1 MLAAAAL
8 DTMEEANFIF
18 HKYDQ
23 NKDGQIDEDELA
35 LCLQGLQVRINGR
48 QRKTEEEVR
57 DWVRKELK
65 RNDTDGDGQ
74 LSFDEF
80 VEYYNSYIS
89 QNRRSFED
97 TYKVTAHLGKGAFA
111 TVKKA
116 SVRSPAEGEPSEVAV
131 KRIQKAG
138 VNMKLMHNEV
148 SIWGMLDHPHLVRLL
163 DAFETPDELILVQE
177 LMEGLGLGLAN
188 PNPNPNPNPK
198 TNPKTNPNPNELVP
212 VQELMEGGDLFEQLR
227 KLDRF
232 AESSAQPSAP
242 SP

>member
-80 VEYYNSYIS
+80 VEYYNSLMDRL
-89 QNRRSFED
+89 QQGAVQDALEVEAK
-97 TYKVTAHLGKGAFA
+97 KVQAKHNAADDETTFAGLHMLAAILSNSSVASYAGINLPFTRLQAVDVTKSGYACPKPECGVSSRGLILDLSRGAQRIITPWGSLPLGYQLVFPGINANENVELPEGSIEPTPPGKG
-111 TVKKA
+111 
-116 SVRSPAEGEPSEVAV
+116 
-131 KRIQKAG
+131 
-138 VNMKLMHNEV
+138 
-148 SIWGMLDHPHLVRLL
+148 
-163 DAFETPDELILVQE
+163 
-177 LMEGLGLGLAN
+177 
-188 PNPNPNPNPK
+188 
-198 TNPKTNPNPNELVP
+198 
-212 VQELMEGGDLFEQLR
+212 
-227 KLDRF
+227 
-232 AESSAQPSAP
+232 
-242 SP
+242 

>member
-80 VEYYNSYIS
+80 VEYYNSLMDRL
-89 QNRRSFED
+89 QQGAVQDALEVEANFFHLQRMMQCAD
-97 TYKVTAHLGKGAFA
+97 TGAA
-111 TVKKA
+111 A
-116 SVRSPAEGEPSEVAV
+116 REPG
-131 KRIQKAG
+131 R
-138 VNMKLMHNEV
+138 
-148 SIWGMLDHPHLVRLL
+148 
-163 DAFETPDELILVQE
+163 PDE
-177 LMEGLGLGLAN
+177 
-188 PNPNPNPNPK
+188 
-198 TNPKTNPNPNELVP
+198 
-212 VQELMEGGDLFEQLR
+212 
-227 KLDRF
+227 RF
-232 AESSAQPSAP
+232 
-242 SP
+242 

>member
-80 VEYYNSYIS
+80 VEYYNSLMDRL
-89 QNRRSFED
+89 QQGAVQDALEVEAK
-97 TYKVTAHLGKGAFA
+97 KVQAKHNAADDETTFAGLHMLAAILSNSSVASYAGINLPFTRLQAVDVTKSGYACPKPECGVSSRGLILDLSRCAQRIITPWGSLPLGYQLVFPGINANENVELPEGSIEPTPPGKG
-111 TVKKA
+111 
-116 SVRSPAEGEPSEVAV
+116 
-131 KRIQKAG
+131 
-138 VNMKLMHNEV
+138 
-148 SIWGMLDHPHLVRLL
+148 
-163 DAFETPDELILVQE
+163 
-177 LMEGLGLGLAN
+177 
-188 PNPNPNPNPK
+188 
-198 TNPKTNPNPNELVP
+198 
-212 VQELMEGGDLFEQLR
+212 
-227 KLDRF
+227 
-232 AESSAQPSAP
+232 
-242 SP
+242 

>member
-1 MLAAAAL
+1 MLAAAAF

-18 HKYDQ
+18 HKFDQ

-65 RNDTDGDGQ
+65 RNDSNGDGQ

-80 VEYYNSYIS
+80 VEYYNTYIS

-111 TVKKA
+111 TVKRA
-116 SVRSPAEGEPSEVAV
+116 SVRNPVEGDPGEVAV

-177 LMEGLGLGLAN
+177 LMEGALPSYHPLAH
-188 PNPNPNPNPK
+188 PRAGAH
-198 TNPKTNPNPNELVP
+198 
-212 VQELMEGGDLFEQLR
+212 GGRRRL
-227 KLDRF
+227 
-232 AESSAQPSAP
+232 
-242 SP
+242 